1 MLRVWRLGVQDLL
14 LLRKVQGSLL
24 MIRHSFAPEV
34 ADDRHRIAV
43 RVRAT
48 ADPRKLVAQAPQKI
62 GPRDCKGHAHD
73 GAQKALAVMPAIERE
88 EVLEVRVL
96 KVLGVCDVRCWGIEV

>member
-1 MLRVWRLGVQDLL
+1 M
-14 LLRKVQGSLL
+14 LRKVQGSLL

-48 ADPRKLVAQAPQKI
+48 ANPRKLVAQAPQKI